1 MSPGRRQ
8 EGTAVGGFTVI
19 AVTTP
24 GQPQLAAHNGRSHF
38 FDGED
43 DDMNNIISGGCNR
56 PRRAGPAILAAAL
69 AGIAV
74 LAAACGGGSPAGA
87 GSGSGQT
94 PYQQALAYARCMRSH
109 GDPGFPDP
117 NSQGLFPHPAGP
129 QYESASRACGHLLPS
144 QPLTA
149 AQKQEHVRQALKFS
163 ACMRAHGVPSFPDP
177 IIVQGGTAVGL
188 EPPRS
193 IDRNSP
199 QFQAAVH
206 ACREFEPGMAG
217 LMADGGTP

>member
-1 MSPGRRQ
+1 
-8 EGTAVGGFTVI
+8 
-19 AVTTP
+19 
-24 GQPQLAAHNGRSHF
+24 
-38 FDGED
+38 
-43 DDMNNIISGGCNR
+43 MNNIISGDCGR
-56 PRRAGPAILAAAL
+56 PRLARPGILAAAF
-69 AGIAV
+69 AGITM

-94 PYQQALAYARCMRSH
+94 PYQQALAYARCMHSH

-129 QYESASRACGHLLPS
+129 RYEPASRACGHLLPS
-144 QPLTA
+144 RPLTA
-149 AQKQEHVRQALKFS
+149 AQKRGHVRQALKFS

-177 IIVQGGTAVGL
+177 VIVQGGTAVGL
-188 EPPRS
+188 EPPRG

-199 QFQAAVH
+199 QFQAAVR

-217 LMADGGTP
+217 LLAGGGTP